1 VVDLLH
7 WLAWDGAGWL
17 NAVVN
22 ENRYYLPTGTF
33 FEKNTNCDLLAL
45 GFYNSG
51 AIRNYSCTLHGT
63 PATSMQNTFFVCIGS
78 NHG

>member
-17 NAVVN
+17 TAVIN

-33 FEKNTNCDLLAL
+33 FEKNTKRDLLAS

-51 AIRNYSCTLHGT
+51 AIRNPS
-63 PATSMQNTFFVCIGS
+63 
-78 NHG
+78 